1 MKQTSVCLSDTAA
14 EEQFLQA
21 HLLHTER
28 HLAEQECLQGELKA
42 KLRHKG
48 EQASALQVRLRDEER
63 RFLEELK
70 RRSHKITA
78 LSRDL
83 RKQTDIAAQLTF
95 QLHSARFHLYHQA
108 EKEDEEKEEE
118 EEEESKRGE
127 KVSKRISV
135 HTQKCIALCH
145 AFMSVLIVCT
155 ETLPD

>member
-1 MKQTSVCLSDTAA
+1 MTLQTFSDNLYILDIAA
-14 EEQFLQA
+14 EEAFLQA
-21 HLLHTER
+21 RLLQTE
-28 HLAEQECLQGELKA
+28 HNLAEQDCSQRELKA

-95 QLHSARFHLYHQA
+95 QLHSARFRLYHQA
-108 EKEDEEKEEE
+108 EEEENKEEE
-118 EEEESKRGE
+118 EDGE
-127 KVSKRISV
+127 KDKKVRNTKNKCMQKHVVIIHRNLARLLCSV
-135 HTQKCIALCH
+135 T
-145 AFMSVLIVCT
+145 F
-155 ETLPD
+155 